1 MHADACRAHVHGVV
15 VVVERRQDAD
25 ALSWNSKGGR
35 CGTHIYLSKALA
47 VFVRYPTRIA
57 HGSGMSRRLSPD
69 LCCNLQQTCGTLSG
83 NVTVRTPRQRSSLYE
98 HPGMNILGTA
108 TTIVTTKADLAGTLV
123 PPTLHRRRL
132 VRIFP
137 RGGPTLA
144 NLVRPWSEKTF
155 L

>member
-1 MHADACRAHVHGVV
+1 
-15 VVVERRQDAD
+15 
-25 ALSWNSKGGR
+25 
-35 CGTHIYLSKALA
+35 
-47 VFVRYPTRIA
+47 
-57 HGSGMSRRLSPD
+57 MS
-69 LCCNLQQTCGTLSG
+69 
-83 NVTVRTPRQRSSLYE
+83 
-98 HPGMNILGTA
+98 ILGTA